1 MPDVMVDAHG
11 GGPEGMGKRAQGQ
24 GFATR
29 PVLQGTFGMVAAG
42 HYLASAI
49 GLRVL
54 EQGGNAV
61 DAGIAAGL
69 ALAVLKPQSNGI
81 GGEVPILIHLAKEG
95 RSVAVNGQGWAPR
108 AATVG
113 WFREQ
118 GITIIPG
125 DGFLPATV
133 PAAFASWCTALLRF
147 GTASLT
153 DVLGPAVA
161 LAESGFPV
169 YQALHDAIAD

>member
-69 ALAVLKPQSNGI
+69 ALALLKPQSVRLRGD
-81 GGEVPILIHLAKEG
+81 VPILIHLAQSG
-95 RSVAVNGQGWAPR
+95 RSMAINGAGCAPR
-108 AATVG
+108 AAT
-113 WFREQ
+113 
-118 GITIIPG
+118 I
-125 DGFLPATV
+125 D
-133 PAAFASWCTALLRF
+133 
-147 GTASLT
+147 
-153 DVLGPAVA
+153 
-161 LAESGFPV
+161 
-169 YQALHDAIAD
+169 